1 MELRQLRYFA
11 VLAEE
16 LHFGRAAERL
26 HMAQSP
32 LSQQIIQLERE
43 LGVVLVE
50 RGRRITGLTDAGE
63 LFLRSVRS
71 ILADLDE
78 AVASARRASRGET
91 GTICV
96 GYVAELTADLLP
108 LSLKAFK
115 DVCPEVEV
123 ELIQGVTGELLA
135 GLRDRSIDV
144 AFVRSPGLMD
154 DLVYEQLVEESLVLA
169 SPEHYGLPERTDRL
183 ADLAGEAFVLP
194 SPSGAPGLRRDIEG
208 ACASHRFEPTV
219 AREANSVTA
228 ILLLVAAGAGLGL
241 IPASIAHSYPV
252 PGVVYTKF
260 VDPPRTNAGMAWRS
274 REASAIANRLLE
286 TTRRVA
292 ADHQHQPDVWPER
305 RVHDPAVDGEPA

>member
-1 MELRQLRYFA
+1 VELRQLRYFA

-32 LSQQIIQLERE
+32 LSQQIINLERE

-50 RGRRITGLTDAGE
+50 RGRRIVGLTDAGDV
-63 LFLRSVRS
+63 FLRSVRTL
-71 ILADLDE
+71 LADLDS
-78 AVASARRASRGET
+78 AVASARRASRGEV
-91 GTICV
+91 GSICV
-96 GYVAELTADLLP
+96 GYVAEVTADLLP

-115 DVCPEVEV
+115 EACPQVEV
-123 ELIQGVTGELLA
+123 ELTQGGTGELLG
-135 GLRDRSIDV
+135 GLRSRSIDV

-169 SPEHYGLPERTDRL
+169 SPDEHRLPDRL
-183 ADLAGEAFVLP
+183 ARLEELAEESFVVP
-194 SPSGAPGLRRDIEG
+194 SFAGARGLRRDTES
-208 ACASHRFEPTV
+208 AFAAAHFEPKV
-219 AREANSVTA
+219 VREASSVTA

-252 PGVVYTKF
+252 PGVVFTKF
-260 VDPPRTNAGMAWRS
+260 ADPPHTNAGMAWRS
-274 REASAIANRLLE
+274 RESSVLANKLLE

-305 RVHDPAVDGEPA
+305 QVHDPAAAGE